1 MAKWLLKKK
10 LKNVDLACKVFST
23 AKPLALSL
31 AARKIRTYDE
41 AENYISN
48 SDFAN
53 IDEMTDVVKAYKII
67 ENAIKNEK
75 SICIYGDYDADGVC
89 STTIMCKALSFLG
102 AEVTYF
108 IPDRVEDG
116 YGLSDSSVVNIAQ
129 AGVSLIITCDNG
141 IAAYDQ
147 VELAKKL
154 GLEIIVL
161 DHHEPPIEN
170 GTQII
175 PRADAVVD
183 AKINDCGYPFSLM
196 CAGGLCYR
204 FSKGLFNY
212 LNEDFSEIDD
222 ELLGFA
228 GIATVCDVVDL
239 IGENRTIVKNAL
251 EILNN
256 KVENA
261 GLRSLLA
268 VKEIDTLNTY
278 RIGFIV
284 GPCINASGRLDSASI
299 AVDLFLTE
307 DENDAYQKAVML
319 SNINEERKTMT
330 AEGIE
335 LFINKIGENPKDK
348 ILVEYNSK
356 IHESIAGI
364 IAGRLKEY
372 YHRPA
377 IVFTDSGD
385 VLKGSGRSI
394 EQYNLFEAL
403 SAQKKHLYKFGGH
416 AMAAGLSILP
426 QNFETLKNALNESC
440 DLTEDDLVE
449 IIRVDGILNIEDI
462 TIESIEELD
471 RLEPFGVGNP
481 KPVYAVMN
489 VAAMGIRLVGKEK
502 RMVSFVARDAKG
514 YEVRCIDFNNYE
526 IWENILSQEGYTMD
540 MASRAVPIVDIL
552 VQLDINEFNG
562 NRNVS
567 LNVRDV
573 RKSKKSQKK

>member
-31 AARKIRTYDE
+31 AARKIRTADE

-170 GTQII
+170 DTQII
-175 PRADAVVD
+175 PQADAVVD

-256 KVENA
+256 NVKNA

-335 LFINKIGENPKDK
+335 LFINNIGDDPKDK

-403 SAQKKHLYKFGGH
+403 SAQKKHLHKFGGH

-426 QNFETLKNALNESC
+426 QNFEILKNALNESC
-440 DLTEDDLVE
+440 ELTEDDLVE